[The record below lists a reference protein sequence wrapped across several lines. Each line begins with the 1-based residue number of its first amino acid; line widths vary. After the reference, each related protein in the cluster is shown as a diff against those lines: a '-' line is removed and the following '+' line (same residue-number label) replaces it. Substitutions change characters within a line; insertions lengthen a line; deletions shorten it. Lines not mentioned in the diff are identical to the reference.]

1 MSFNATNQTMFELK
15 DLTNLSDY
23 SENVVDNVRDMN
35 ANVRYNSSMTI

>member
-15 DLTNLSDY
+15 DLTNLSSY
-23 SENVVDNVRDMN
+23 SENVVDDDRDMN